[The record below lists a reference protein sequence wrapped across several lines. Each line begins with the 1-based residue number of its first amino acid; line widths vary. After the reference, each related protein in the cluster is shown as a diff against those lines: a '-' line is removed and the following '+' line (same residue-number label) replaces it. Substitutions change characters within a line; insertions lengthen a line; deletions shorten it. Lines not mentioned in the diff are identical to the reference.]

1 MPCFWSKRSNSDQK
15 GRGLFRKKGVTK
27 TCRCVIPWAR
37 GPCRQHKHMPTDTV
51 LELKSAG
58 VGGRCSVREPA
69 CVHCKKTVSSSSAP
83 KESQVGPDMDPTS
96 CQNQIFPSSLDLFSS
111 ASLSV
116 LSPFLSSSC
125 VVVLS
130 LFDVCAYVSLFFCAS
145 LVSAMRCRVVLLC
158 LLCLRLL
165 CFVI

>member
-37 GPCRQHKHMPTDTV
+37 GPCRQHKHMPSDTV

-58 VGGRCSVREPA
+58 VGRCSVREPA
-69 CVHCKKTVSSSSAP
+69 CVHCKKTFLLHQPRKKA
-83 KESQVGPDMDPTS
+83 KLDPTWTLLRAR
-96 CQNQIFPSSLDLFSS
+96 IKILPSSLDLFSS

-130 LFDVCAYVSLFFCAS
+130 LFLTSVRTF
-145 LVSAMRCRVVLLC
+145 
-158 LLCLRLL
+158 L
-165 CFVI
+165 CFSVRL